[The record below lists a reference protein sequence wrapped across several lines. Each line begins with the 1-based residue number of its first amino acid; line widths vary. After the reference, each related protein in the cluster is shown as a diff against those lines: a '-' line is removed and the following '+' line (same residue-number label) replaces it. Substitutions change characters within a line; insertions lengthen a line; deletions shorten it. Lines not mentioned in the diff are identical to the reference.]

1 MRRLPIYFLID
12 VSESM
17 VGQPIEQVQDGMR
30 TIIQDLRTNPYALET
45 VFVSIIGFAGK
56 AHMITGLTELY
67 KFYPPKLPVGGGTSL
82 GSALTLL
89 MDDMDR
95 SLVKTTA
102 TTKGDWKPIVFLFTD
117 GNPTDGYQAAFKR
130 WNESYRNRCNLV
142 AISLGDNVNMLILG
156 QLTGNV
162 LRLNETDAKSYGEFF
177 KWVSASISTGSQSV
191 ADTGS
196 DDFKLPE
203 PRGINLEKIEVSP
216 TKEEIDDCW
225 KADDNFVV
233 LHGRCSNTGGDYL
246 VKFGSSAA
254 FAEDSDFDSHGDRMP
269 RRRKSDV
276 YSLIGSYP
284 IDAAEYAR
292 YSAGKGVSVNTSRL
306 MGFPSCPCCGNLYG
320 VVLCQCGKIFC
331 IDDGGK
337 ATCPWCKTPVSLNTE
352 GGGEGFDITRGLG

>member
-30 TIIQDLRTNPYALET
+30 TIIQDLRVNPYALET

-56 AHMITGLTELY
+56 AHRITELTELY
-67 KFYPPKLPVGGGTSL
+67 KFYPPKFPIGGGTSL
-82 GSALTLL
+82 ASALNLL

-95 SLVKTTA
+95 SLVRTTA

-117 GNPTDGYQAAFKR
+117 GNPTDGYQDAFRR
-130 WNESYRNRCNLV
+130 WNERYRNRCNLV

-156 QLTGNV
+156 QLTGNI
-162 LRLNETDAKSYGEFF
+162 LRLKETDRESYAQFF
-177 KWVSASISTGSQSV
+177 KWVSASISAGSQSV
-191 ADTGS
+191 AATGD
-196 DDFKLPE
+196 DDFKLPSTG
-203 PRGINLEKIEVSP
+203 GINLEKVELP
-216 TKEEIDDCW
+216 EHPEEIDECW

-233 LHGRCSNTGGDYL
+233 LHGRCSNTGSDYL
-246 VKFGSSAA
+246 VKFGNTDEADI
-254 FAEDSDFDSHGDRMP
+254 FGESHGDRLP
-269 RRRKSDV
+269 GRRRKGM

-284 IDAAEYAR
+284 IDGAEYAR

-320 VVLCQCGKIFC
+320 VVLCECGNIFC
-331 IDDGGK
+331 INDDGHG
-337 ATCPWCKTPVSLNTE
+337 TCPWCKTSVSLNTE
-352 GGGEGFDITRGLG
+352 GGGGGFDITRGLG